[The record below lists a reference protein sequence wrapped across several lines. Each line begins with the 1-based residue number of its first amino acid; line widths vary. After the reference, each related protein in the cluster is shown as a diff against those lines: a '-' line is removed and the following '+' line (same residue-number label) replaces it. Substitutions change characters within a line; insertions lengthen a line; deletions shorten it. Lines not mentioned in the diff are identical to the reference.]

1 MLIAKLIGKL
11 LLLPVLLVLF
21 LMNMVVII
29 VGGVY
34 GVVHSLFW
42 GIMVLAIILAVCFG
56 MWPQVIGFA
65 VFMAMSMLI
74 VAFIEVLTAFLG
86 GAMGSVAALLTT

>member
-1 MLIAKLIGKL
+1 MLIAKLTGKL

-34 GVVHSLFW
+34 GIVHSLFW

-56 MWPQVIGFA
+56 MWPQIIGFA

-86 GAMGSVAALLTT
+86 GAMGSVAAMLTA